1 MKAPAR
7 ILLVLEQNSDRQ
19 LLGAYLQSKFQVVF
33 ECESKDLINYSLI
46 ILDGLQFNKLRE
58 NIQLAKQ
65 QCDPVFLPVMMVSSR
80 KELEYTVSHLWKTID
95 ELLVTPVRK
104 PELMARVTILIRARE
119 QSVALRNTS
128 DKLLWLERNR
138 LALAV
143 KSTKLAFWE
152 WNPLT
157 SEVFVSDEWKK
168 QLGMEDGVDVGI
180 RHNVYDFIHPADRDT
195 FISTILENYNK
206 QVESFQLQY
215 RQILPN
221 GSLQH
226 FLTQAATAKDPETGD
241 QVVFGANVNITE
253 LINLHEQL
261 RLLRRAVDQS
271 LISVLITAAN
281 GNIIYC
287 NPAFSNVTGYA
298 QKEVEGRNPRILKSG
313 FHSEEF
319 YRQMWATLTEGRT
332 WEGELVNRKKNG
344 ELYWEKAVITPVY
357 DEGGSKITHYIAI
370 KEDITQ
376 LKQAIRELLIARE
389 KAVESDKLKTV
400 FLQNLSHE
408 IRTPMN
414 SILGFLELIQTA
426 EPDDYSRNSFIERV
440 VHSGNRMLK
449 TMSELIEMAKIAA
462 GSVEVYESKFYPS
475 HMLRELA
482 EAFEIQARQ
491 KGLVLTASCD
501 PTAENIEIRA
511 DKFKLMSALVKLLD
525 NAVKFT
531 PAGSV
536 CLTCK
541 KLGNDLIFEVSDTGA
556 GIHPDRQKA
565 VFESFVQ
572 ADLEITRSHEGAG
585 IGLSI
590 ARAYAEMMGGKL
602 WLESEVGKGTKV
614 YLTITYQIAD

>member
-1 MKAPAR
+1 
-7 ILLVLEQNSDRQ
+7 
-19 LLGAYLQSKFQVVF
+19 
-33 ECESKDLINYSLI
+33 
-46 ILDGLQFNKLRE
+46 
-58 NIQLAKQ
+58 
-65 QCDPVFLPVMMVSSR
+65 
-80 KELEYTVSHLWKTID
+80 
-95 ELLVTPVRK
+95 
-104 PELMARVTILIRARE
+104 
-119 QSVALRNTS
+119 
-128 DKLLWLERNR
+128 
-138 LALAV
+138 
-143 KSTKLAFWE
+143 
-152 WNPLT
+152 
-157 SEVFVSDEWKK
+157 
-168 QLGMEDGVDVGI
+168 
-180 RHNVYDFIHPADRDT
+180 
-195 FISTILENYNK
+195 
-206 QVESFQLQY
+206 
-215 RQILPN
+215 
-221 GSLQH
+221 
-226 FLTQAATAKDPETGD
+226 
-241 QVVFGANVNITE
+241 
-253 LINLHEQL
+253 
-261 RLLRRAVDQS
+261 
-271 LISVLITAAN
+271 
-281 GNIIYC
+281 
-287 NPAFSNVTGYA
+287 
-298 QKEVEGRNPRILKSG
+298 
-313 FHSEEF
+313 
-319 YRQMWATLTEGRT
+319 
-332 WEGELVNRKKNG
+332 
-344 ELYWEKAVITPVY
+344 
-357 DEGGSKITHYIAI
+357 
-370 KEDITQ
+370 
-376 LKQAIRELLIARE
+376 
-389 KAVESDKLKTV
+389 
-400 FLQNLSHE
+400 
-408 IRTPMN
+408 MN